1 MHIMDQQRQGVN
13 IFGYWLP
20 APTMWVIII
29 LLVTLIGGVI
39 SIVTAN
45 TRFLPIILGLLLAT
59 ALRLLFKLMVRE
71 SRRSNWH

>member
-1 MHIMDQQRQGVN
+1 MNQRDHGVN
-13 IFGYWLP
+13 IFGHWLP
-20 APTMWVIII
+20 VPPTMWVIII
-29 LLVTLIGGVI
+29 LLVTLIGGVT

-71 SRRSNWH
+71 FRRPN